1 MKSNEWLT
9 LGSHL
14 ILKKWC
20 DASDR
25 NFQKQFNA
33 LETTQRQI
41 LHSILQTSTFAK
53 NKKVQNYEQFVKAFP
68 ATRYSAWRE
77 DIQRYREQKLSL
89 SSSKLV
95 RFQPT
100 SGSSEQIKFIPYTK
114 LGRVKLEVRHKPPN

>member
-1 MKSNEWLT
+1 MKSNQWLT

-53 NKKVQNYEQFVKAFP
+53 DKKVQNYEQFVKAFP

-77 DIQRYREQKLSL
+77 DIQRYREQKAFTL
-89 SSSKLV
+89 
-95 RFQPT
+95 
-100 SGSSEQIKFIPYTK
+100 
-114 LGRVKLEVRHKPPN
+114 

>member
-41 LHSILQTSTFAK
+41 LHSILQTSTFAQD
-53 NKKVQNYEQFVKAFP
+53 KKVQ
-68 ATRYSAWRE
+68 TMS
-77 DIQRYREQKLSL
+77 SL
-89 SSSKLV
+89 
-95 RFQPT
+95 
-100 SGSSEQIKFIPYTK
+100 
-114 LGRVKLEVRHKPPN
+114 